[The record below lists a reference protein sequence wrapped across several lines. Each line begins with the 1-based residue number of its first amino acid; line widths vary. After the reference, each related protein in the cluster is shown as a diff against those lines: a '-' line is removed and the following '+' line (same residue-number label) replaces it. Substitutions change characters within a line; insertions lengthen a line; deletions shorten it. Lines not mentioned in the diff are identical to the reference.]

1 MVFLTFEECVKK
13 RRLRKTRVISIKKKR
28 KLKIRVNVGE
38 RGIFGI
44 LSDNLNSVI
53 KLKRKTRVR
62 IGERGNFRLFS

>member
-1 MVFLTFEECVKK
+1 M
-13 RRLRKTRVISIKKKR
+13 ISIKKKR

>member
-1 MVFLTFEECVKK
+1 M
-13 RRLRKTRVISIKKKR
+13 KKKR
-28 KLKIRVNVGE
+28 KLKIRVNVCE